1 MANPDEPPDDAAAP
15 WRQFKRQVKPLRR
28 HPARRSTQSESAPTA
43 TPIVKPRRQWRAL
56 TSASPIAASTPV
68 LPAIKLT
75 PLSPRLPDDPALAE
89 KLCRG
94 ALQPEA
100 RLDLHYH
107 SEAAAHAAIQA
118 FMQRARQSN
127 ARLLLI
133 ITGRGE
139 VLRAAVPRWLQE
151 GVWDR
156 QIRWI
161 QPAAARHGGVGAYYI
176 VLRRLNSK
184 DK

>member
-1 MANPDEPPDDAAAP
+1 MASADKPPDDAQTA
-15 WRQFKRQVKPLRR
+15 WRQFKRQVKPLKPAVRR
-28 HPARRSTQSESAPTA
+28 PAQTEADPTKRPMA
-43 TPIVKPRRQWRAL
+43 KPGRQWRL
-56 TSASPIAASTPV
+56 LPSDSSAAASAPV
-68 LPAIKLT
+68 LPVIKLT
-75 PLSPRLPDDPALAE
+75 PVSPRLPDDPALAE
-89 KLCRG
+89 KLRRG

-100 RLDLHYH
+100 RLDLHQH

-118 FMQRARQSN
+118 FMQRARHSN

-139 VLRAAVPRWLQE
+139 VLRTAVPRWLQE

-161 QPAAARHGGVGAYYI
+161 QPAAARHGGAGAYYI
-176 VLRRLNSK
+176 VLRRFNSK
-184 DK
+184 YK